1 MKMKK
6 RNENNKVKFCPLLD
20 KQCIQEEC
28 AIYHEQFKKCEINIL
43 TYNLWLVGDRLKP
56 EPTV

>member
-1 MKMKK
+1 MRK
-6 RNENNKVKFCPLLD
+6 RNENKVKHCPLLD

-28 AIYHEQFKKCEINIL
+28 AIYHDQFKKCEINIL

-56 EPTV
+56 EPSV